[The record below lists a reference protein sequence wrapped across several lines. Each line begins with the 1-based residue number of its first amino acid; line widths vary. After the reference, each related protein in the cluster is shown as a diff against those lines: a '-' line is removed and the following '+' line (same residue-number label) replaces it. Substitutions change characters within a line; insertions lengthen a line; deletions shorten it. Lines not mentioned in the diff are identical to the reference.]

1 MMTEELL
8 IRIQE
13 MAARIKELE
22 RENETNERNLCQLT
36 DELAEARRENAELRK
51 DAERYLWIASD
62 PYHDGYAW
70 WTQDICVFESMDSS
84 FKPTKTQVDI
94 AIDKA
99 MK

>member
-1 MMTEELL
+1 MIEELL
-8 IRIQE
+8 MRIQE

-51 DAERYLWIASD
+51 DAERYRWIASD
-62 PYHDGYAW
+62 PYYDGYAW
-70 WTQDICVFESMDSS
+70 WTQDVCILESDASCVN
-84 FKPTKTQVDI
+84 PTKEQVDA